1 MYSIESWCGKMKNKF
16 KTTLQVAVLLSCT
29 TLFPWQ
35 AMAEDSSGEYIQ
47 NFTYDGKT
55 YFDAVVLSPGQ
66 DIEIGFTRELEAY
79 EIKSFEEQAL
89 VYLGNITGKPK
100 DLAPMIVLYPTDIK
114 DFNASAYSPIDED
127 TANTYYGNYFIDSG
141 VPSDT
146 QREPIASITIDAA
159 IDGYAWYTDE
169 YPILPLN
176 GLDSDYPG
184 AVVHEMI
191 HAMGVG
197 AYNIIGVDNG
207 DAFWVEYDLKYTDG
221 LYDAFGRKLT
231 TLTATGGELLI
242 KSIAKAEYESLK
254 NSNAAQNNVFYV
266 IKDKEVG
273 SNGGVYFSGENV
285 QAVLGAGTNIAWPD
299 EVNVAPVPGIPI
311 NCYEGNYLELSHLEL
326 QNSLMSHQA
335 YRNWCTL
342 MEAEMAL
349 LQDLGFDVAREKFF
363 GQSVYASGETNAKN
377 VVGIS
382 DLANGSQNSWSSDT
396 DRAIG
401 LHVYGSYNNVTL
413 NSGADITANGSYSM
427 GVRID
432 GVGNDLKISSDLK
445 VGNEDTDKY
454 NYGISV
460 NYGKEHNV
468 TIETGAS
475 VVAQGEESIG
485 AIFDF
490 GSNELSDTIE
500 YRGSYIRGEW
510 SNKLDS
516 FKNYD
521 GDLLTVNGALAGA
534 LVEEFNVN
542 GTLQG
547 EKAIYISPN
556 ALVKEIN
563 IAGND
568 TNDTFE
574 VKGDII
580 SEWNPEGV
588 EYFYTRDYGGENPY
602 KGLKPNIILSAGETL
617 DDYRT
622 NLNFNG
628 DRTFTDNIIGPYGL
642 IMNVKSGNLT
652 TSNANNENSSYVNVH
667 SVNVGNDNADAT
679 YTVKNI
685 LMADCGY
692 GSINVMEK
700 GNLKLEEDA
709 NGIGTI
715 LIAFNDEDDDGQ
727 ITFGIINNEGKI
739 NFTQGELALKPDGVY
754 FDENT
759 TVKILESATDNDNDL
774 VDGEKFGAI
783 WFVDMNGQKAEVAE
797 SNNVSRASTGN
808 DSYKVTKTLTMTA
821 EQGSGNESNIVSIT
835 TERSFKDVE
844 LGKDEATISNVIEN
858 VDSNIKNLADNR
870 EANWKEMLAAIDFM
884 KADGE
889 INNAL
894 GQLLPSSYGYGAMAT
909 MDLHRMLSDFAVGGS
924 LAPATN
930 VKEEGQWHNI
940 VIPYAS
946 ETDHIKNGS
955 GYKNNHAGMV
965 GAMERTLDDVTLGW
979 HAALNHQSTTGAKAG
994 SLKGNGLYLGAQVKY
1009 APESWKGWST
1019 FGIARLGVEDFEMKR
1034 KFNFNGYAGKADS
1047 DFTAFSGNVRV
1058 GGAFEK
1064 EAKSMSFGP
1073 FMALDYAFAHHPSIS
1088 EKGNSAGVFSVERG
1102 TYDSLRTQLGYR
1114 VQTAPKHLEDRTYW
1128 QANAAIAWNYEL
1140 LGDAGSVSAS
1150 FRDFDGSSFDCDVDN
1165 YGRDSFS
1172 LMAGVTFKN
1181 PTKLDVT
1188 LNLGTDIYRHGGNTL
1203 YAKCAL
1209 EWKF

>member
-1 MYSIESWCGKMKNKF
+1 MKNKF
-16 KTTLQVAVLLSCT
+16 KTILQVAVLLSCT
-29 TLFPWQ
+29 TLFPWK

-66 DIEIGFTRELEAY
+66 DTVVGFTRELEAY

-89 VYLGNITGKPK
+89 VYLGSITGKPI
-100 DLAPMIVLYPTDIK
+100 DFAPMILLVPTDIK
-114 DFNASAYSPIDED
+114 DFNASAYSPIDIH
-127 TANTYYGNYFIDSG
+127 TANTDYGNYFIGSG

-146 QREPIASITIDAA
+146 QREPIASITINSA
-159 IDGYAWYTDE
+159 IDGYVWYTDE

-207 DAFWVEYDLKYTDG
+207 DAFAVEYNLKYTDG
-221 LYDAFGRKLT
+221 LYDAFGRQLT
-231 TLTATGGELLI
+231 TLTANKGNLLI
-242 KSIAKAEYESLK
+242 KSITKDEYLSLK
-254 NSNAAQNNVFYV
+254 NSSDLQQDVFYV
-266 IKDKEVG
+266 IKDEEVG
-273 SNGGVYFSGENV
+273 SNGGVYFSGTNV
-285 QAVLGAGTNIAWPD
+285 QAVLGEGTRIAWPD
-299 EVNVAPVPGIPI
+299 EVNVDSVPGIPI

-349 LQDLGFDVAREKFF
+349 LQDLGFTVAREKFF
-363 GQSVYASGETNAKN
+363 GQSIYVSGEANAKKD
-377 VVGIS
+377 VVIS
-382 DLANGSQNSWSSDT
+382 DIANGSQNSWSSDT

-401 LHVYGSYNNVTL
+401 LHVYGSYNDVTL

-427 GVRID
+427 GVRVD
-432 GVGNDLKISSDLK
+432 GVGNDLKISSELQ

-475 VVAQGEESIG
+475 VVAQGEESVG

-490 GSNELSDTIE
+490 GSNELSDAME

-510 SNKLDS
+510 SNELDC
-516 FKNYD
+516 FKNCE
-521 GDLLTVNGALAGA
+521 GDLLTVSGALAGA
-534 LVEEFNVN
+534 LVQKFNVN

-563 IAGND
+563 IAGNG

-588 EYFYTRDYGGENPY
+588 EYFYTRDYGEENPY
-602 KGLKPNIILSAGETL
+602 SGLKVNLPNDNL

-652 TSNANNENSSYVNVH
+652 TSNTNNANSSYVNVH
-667 SVNVGNDNADAT
+667 SVNIGNGTGDAT

-685 LMADCGY
+685 LMADYGY
-692 GSINVMEK
+692 GSINVTEN
-700 GNLKLEEDA
+700 GNLKLEKDA

-715 LIAFNDEDDDGQ
+715 LISFNDEDGDGQ
-727 ITFGIINNEGKI
+727 ITSGIINNVGKV
-739 NFTQGELALKPDGVY
+739 NFTQGELALKPEGVY

-759 TVKILESATDNDNDL
+759 EVKILESAIDNDDDL
-774 VDGEKFGAI
+774 VDGEKFGGI

-797 SNNVSRASTGN
+797 SNNVSRTSAGN

-821 EQGSGNESNIVSIT
+821 EQGLGTESDIVSIT
-835 TERSFKDVE
+835 TERSFKDIE
-844 LGKDEATISNVIEN
+844 LGKDETAISNVIEN
-858 VDSNIKNLADNR
+858 VDGNIKSLADDR

-884 KADGE
+884 KTDGE

-909 MDLHRMLSDFAVGGS
+909 MDLHRMLSDLAVGGS

-930 VKEEGQWHNI
+930 VKAKGQWHNI

-965 GAMERTLDDVTLGW
+965 GAMERTLDDITLGW
-979 HAALNHQSTTGAKAG
+979 HAALNHQSTTGANAG
-994 SLKGNGLYLGAQVKY
+994 RLKGNGLYLGAQVKY
-1009 APESWKGWST
+1009 APESWNGWSS
-1019 FGIARLGVEDFEMKR
+1019 FGIVRLGVEDFEMKR
-1034 KFNFNGYAGKADS
+1034 KFNFNGYTGKADS

-1058 GGAFEK
+1058 GGAYEK

-1073 FMALDYAFAHHPSIS
+1073 FVALDYAFAHHPSIS
-1088 EKGNSAGVFSVERG
+1088 EKGNSAGVLSVERG

-1140 LGDAGSVSAS
+1140 LDDAGCVSAS
-1150 FRDFDGSSFDCDVDN
+1150 FRDFDGSTFGCDVDN
-1165 YGRDSFS
+1165 YGRESLS
-1172 LMAGVTFKN
+1172 LMAGMTFKN